1 MKRLW
6 WAWCIGVVLALSG
19 CGDDCDLTTA
29 PVVEQPCDDDRDDC
43 DDRDDDE
50 GRDTL
55 RVGFPWPSRPP
66 K

>member
-19 CGDDCDLTTA
+19 CGDACTTA
-29 PVVEQPCDDDRDDC
+29 PVVQNPCEDDC
-43 DDRDDDE
+43 DDRDGG

-55 RVGFPWPSRPP
+55 AVPPWYPL
-66 K
+66 KGKG